1 METYR
6 IVIADDHSL
15 FRQGLKGLLQGN
27 PSLEVVGEA
36 GDGLELL
43 DLLKKKGLDPH
54 LIILDISMPN
64 LRGIEAIPGIKA
76 LRPGIKLLIVTMHA
90 DREYLAQTLT
100 AGVNGYFLKKDADKE
115 LFSAIETIRRNKT
128 YVSPHFSEDLAD
140 LWAHG
145 REGAG
150 GPVLSNRERE
160 VLKLV
165 AEGKSNKDVARLLF
179 ISVHTVERHRANL
192 MRKLSLKKTA
202 DLVKYAIQKG
212 LI

>member
-43 DLLKKKGLDPH
+43 ELLKTKGPNPH
-54 LIILDISMPN
+54 LVILDISMPN
-64 LRGIEAIPGIKA
+64 LRGIEAIPEIKA
-76 LRPGIKLLIVTMHA
+76 INPGVKLLIVTMHA
-90 DREYLAQTLT
+90 DSEYLSQTLS

-128 YVSPHFSEDLAD
+128 YVSPHLSEDLAD

-160 VLKLV
+160 VLKLI
-165 AEGKSNKDVARLLF
+165 AEGKSNKDVAGLLF

-192 MRKLSLKKTA
+192 MRKLDLKKTA

-212 LI
+212 YI